1 MNLMRI
7 GVLLMLGVIVTG
19 GCASP
24 PPFPAGS
31 LTGRIVEVK
40 VGESLTPKEI
50 TAKPGDE
57 IRWVNTT
64 GTPADISFDQSLDGI
79 VSCEK
84 GFASAGWGY
93 LFGSSEPDFL
103 VIARLHGRGYVSLC
117 FSTPG
122 TYTYDLRTDK
132 TATGKA
138 TRIGGAVRIE

>member
-1 MNLMRI
+1 MNLMCI
-7 GVLLMLGVIVTG
+7 EVLLLMLGVIGTG

-31 LTGRIVEVK
+31 LTGRIVEVR
-40 VGESLTPKEI
+40 VGKSLTPKEI
-50 TAKPGDE
+50 TAKPAAAP
-57 IRWVNTT
+57 
-64 GTPADISFDQSLDGI
+64 TPTNVVDGI

-103 VIARLHGRGYVSLC
+103 VIARLHGQGSVSLC